1 MRGSEMG
8 RKDDTRAT
16 KAVIDSGR
24 RRMLGGLGALAAGA
38 AGWLAGGRAR
48 AEESEDEMRF
58 PGDPAE
64 HKVVYQLNKS
74 DSDYHDHVI
83 FSVGEMIRRYEDN
96 VEVAVVAF
104 GEGIHTLAKE
114 PERSVSDEIRERIS
128 SLAEYGV
135 DFVACGNT
143 MEGLGWG
150 EEDMVDF
157 ARVVKVGAAELMEL
171 QEDGYAYIAW

>member
-1 MRGSEMG
+1 ME
-8 RKDDTRAT
+8 RKGETGTT
-16 KAVIDSGR
+16 KQVVDAGR

-38 AGWLAGGRAR
+38 AGWVVGGRAR
-48 AEESEDEMRF
+48 AEESGDEMRF

-64 HKVVYQLNKS
+64 HKVVYQLNKA
-74 DSDYHDHVI
+74 DADYHDSVI

-104 GEGIHTLAKE
+104 GPGIHTLAKE

-128 SLAEYGV
+128 SLSQYGV

-143 MEGLGWG
+143 MDSLGWK

-157 ARVVKVGAAELMEL
+157 ARVVQVGAAELMEL